1 MELVVCIIDDD
12 AFCAKALK
20 HNIERNPDYKS
31 FVFDSAQEFFNQ
43 DLVVPDAITLDFNI
57 PNEDCELTL
66 TQSIKRW
73 PDTPVLVI
81 SAQENISTAVNLLQ
95 KGAYDYLEK
104 NSEVHNRLLNNL
116 KNIEKSVDLNR
127 KVKSLQKTI
136 ERKFNFK
143 KSIKGSSPKLQKV
156 FERMNKAIQTNIT
169 VSIYGETG
177 TGKELVAKAI
187 HYNSNRS
194 KHPMVSLNVA
204 AIPNEL
210 LESELF
216 GHEKGAYTGA
226 YASRKGRL
234 EEANGG
240 SIFLDEIAEMNL
252 ATQAKLL
259 RVLQEREITPL
270 GGNRSVKLDVRILVA
285 THKDLA
291 SEVEKGNFR
300 QDLYYRLL
308 GLPIHLPPLRE
319 RPSDILILSRF
330 FMDEFCK
337 ENGLDRIKLS
347 EESKMKLVS
356 YTYPGN
362 VRELKAIVELAIVMS
377 DGAMIE
383 ANDISYVSTQNAKAF
398 INEEKSLRAFN
409 MEIIRHFLDKYDGDV
424 ILVANKLGIGKSTI
438 YRMLKE
444 EKMSLHGEALQS

>member
-12 AFCAKALK
+12 AFYAKALK

-216 GHEKGAYTGA
+216 GHSMFTK
-226 YASRKGRL
+226 
-234 EEANGG
+234 
-240 SIFLDEIAEMNL
+240 
-252 ATQAKLL
+252 
-259 RVLQEREITPL
+259 
-270 GGNRSVKLDVRILVA
+270 
-285 THKDLA
+285 
-291 SEVEKGNFR
+291 
-300 QDLYYRLL
+300 
-308 GLPIHLPPLRE
+308 
-319 RPSDILILSRF
+319 
-330 FMDEFCK
+330 
-337 ENGLDRIKLS
+337 
-347 EESKMKLVS
+347 
-356 YTYPGN
+356 
-362 VRELKAIVELAIVMS
+362 
-377 DGAMIE
+377 
-383 ANDISYVSTQNAKAF
+383 
-398 INEEKSLRAFN
+398 
-409 MEIIRHFLDKYDGDV
+409 
-424 ILVANKLGIGKSTI
+424 
-438 YRMLKE
+438 
-444 EKMSLHGEALQS
+444 